1 MAHQNRNQ
9 VNKRLPLPRKG
20 TKYVARALSH
30 HTMAVPLVIAVRD
43 MLKLAQT
50 SREVNHLMKQDLL
63 KINGK
68 TPKNIRE
75 SIKLFGL
82 LQADKTYQL
91 SLLPTH
97 KFTFVETKETTRPVK
112 VVNKIARQNNKIQVN
127 GHDGSNLLLD
137 TKAASSIKT
146 NDTLL
151 LSLDN
156 KLSKHIPLDKAK
168 TGFVFAGKYAGQ
180 EGKIKTVEGKKV
192 TLTFNDKEATLLAKQ
207 VLAR

>member
-9 VNKRLPLPRKG
+9 VNKRIPLPRKG

-30 HTMAVPLVIAVRD
+30 HTKAVPLVIAIRD

-50 SREVNHLMKQDLL
+50 SREVNHLMKQGLL

-68 TPKNIRE
+68 TPKDIRE

-91 SLLPTH
+91 TLSPTH
-97 KFTFVETKETTRPVK
+97 KFTFTETTSKNRPIK
-112 VVNKIARQNNKIQVN
+112 VVNKIARPNNKIQVN
-127 GHDGSNLLLD
+127 GHDGSNILLD
-137 TKAASSIKT
+137 ATKAKDIKT

-151 LSLDN
+151 LSPDN
-156 KLSKHIPLDKAK
+156 KLSKHLPLDKAK
-168 TGFVFAGKYAGQ
+168 TGFVFAGKYAGH
-180 EGKIKTVEGKKV
+180 EGKISKVDNNKV
-192 TLTFNDKEATLLAKQ
+192 TIAFKDKEATLPAKQ
-207 VLAR
+207 VLVR

>member
-30 HTMAVPLVIAVRD
+30 HTQAVPLVIAIRD

-50 SREVNHLMKQDLL
+50 SREVNHLMKQGVL

-68 TPKNIRE
+68 VPKNIRE

-97 KFTFVETKETTRPVK
+97 KFTFVETKDTMRPIK
-112 VVNKIARQNNKIQVN
+112 VVGKVAKAGNKIQIN

-137 TKAASSIKT
+137 AAKAKDIKT
-146 NDTLL
+146 DDTLL
-151 LSLDN
+151 LSPDN
-156 KLSKHIPLDKAK
+156 KLSKHLPLDKAK
-168 TGFVFAGKYAGQ
+168 TCFVFGGKYAGQ
-180 EGKIKTVEGKKV
+180 EGKVKKVEGNQV
-192 TLTFNDKEATLLAKQ
+192 TLTFKDKGATLLAKQ
-207 VLAR
+207 VLVR